1 MAFLLVLAL
10 GVLAYQAARTVLALR
25 AATAETTT
33 LRDHVSDGD
42 WPAAERSADRLA
54 EQAEVAR
61 RSTDGWLWSGLTV
74 VPWVGDD
81 ADAVRRSAAAL
92 DVLASRGVRPAL
104 DAARQVERRPLRG
117 ADGRFDLGA
126 TTGLVAPLG
135 RSADAAQDA
144 DARLADVD
152 PAGLV
157 GPLRP
162 RVAELQTRLD
172 QLDTGLRAASE
183 LAGLLPD
190 LLGGDGARRY
200 LLVVQNNAESRAT
213 GGLPGSVSV
222 LQADRG
228 RLRLTGQG
236 SAPDFGAPGGPPAAR
251 LGATEERLFG
261 AAAATDFRDTNSI
274 PDFPRA
280 ASLMAAMAEQQ
291 RGTRVD
297 GVVTVDPVVL
307 SEVLAATGPVEADGV
322 TLSGEN
328 VVRELLF
335 DPYQELPG
343 DQEQNAYFERT
354 SAAILDV
361 LLGGDLDQRGVLTG
375 LAGGVAERRVL
386 VWSDRPEE
394 QAGLERAGVAGRLP
408 RDRGA
413 EPEVGFYLNSATRA
427 KIQYFLRYDG
437 RVRSVGCDDRGRQV
451 VQVRMRLRSE
461 VPEPVSQLAPYVRG
475 LGDEAPPGVNLLNAA
490 LVAPAGGR
498 LEALAVG
505 GRSTEVATGELD
517 GRPVAVFP
525 VRLDP
530 GESVEVVADLVTRR
544 GQDGAP
550 RLEWTPGVSDAPTS
564 TTARS
569 RCG

>member
-1 MAFLLVLAL
+1 MALVVVLAV

-25 AATAETTT
+25 AATAETTS
-33 LRDHVSDGD
+33 LRDDVADGD
-42 WPAAERSADRLA
+42 WPAAERTAGRLA
-54 EQAEVAR
+54 DHARTAR

-74 VPWVGDD
+74 LPRVGDD
-81 ADAVRRSAAAL
+81 AAAVRRSAAAL

-104 DAARQVERRPLRG
+104 DAAREVARRPLRG
-117 ADGRFDLGA
+117 DDGRFDVGA
-126 TTGLVAPLG
+126 TRALVTPLG
-135 RSADAAQDA
+135 RSADAAREA
-144 DARLADVD
+144 DARLSGVD
-152 PAGLV
+152 PDGLV

-162 RVAELQTRLD
+162 RVAELQTRVA

-190 LLGGDGARRY
+190 LLGGDGTRRY
-200 LLVVQNNAESRAT
+200 LLVVQNNAEARAT

-236 SAPDFGAPGGPPAAR
+236 AAPDFGAPGGRPVVR

-307 SEVLAATGPVEADGV
+307 SEVLAATGPIDADGV
-322 TLSGEN
+322 RLSGED
-328 VVRELLF
+328 VVRKLLF
-335 DPYQELPG
+335 EPYQELPG
-343 DQEQNAYFERT
+343 DREQNAYFQRT
-354 SAAILDV
+354 SAAVLDV
-361 LLGGDLDQRGVLTG
+361 LLGGDLDERGVLTG

-386 VWSDRPEE
+386 VWSERPEE
-394 QAGLERAGVAGRLP
+394 QAGLERAGVAGQLP
-408 RDRGA
+408 QDRGE

-437 RVRSVGCDDRGRQV
+437 RVRSLGCDDDDRQV
-451 VQVRMRLRSE
+451 VQVRVRLRSD
-461 VPEPVSQLAPYVRG
+461 VPEPVSELAPYVRG

-490 LVAPAGGR
+490 LVVPTGAR

-505 GRSTEVATGELD
+505 GRPTEVATGELR

-530 GESVEVVADLVTRR
+530 GESVEVVADLVTRP
-544 GQDGAP
+544 GQDGGP
-550 RLEWTPGVSDAPTS
+550 RLEWTPGVSDGSTS